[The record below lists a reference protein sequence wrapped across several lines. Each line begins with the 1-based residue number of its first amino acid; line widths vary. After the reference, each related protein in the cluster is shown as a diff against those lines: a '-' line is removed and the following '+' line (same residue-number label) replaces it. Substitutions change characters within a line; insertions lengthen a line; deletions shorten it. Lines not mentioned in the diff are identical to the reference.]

1 MKTRSRRER
10 REGRSLPPIPKHPYR
25 DTAILHAA
33 LGLLI
38 CGLALLT
45 GGDLGTAVVV
55 AAGYV
60 AVATAW
66 SWWRFSH
73 RIRAEETAP
82 TPASKQG
89 EG

>member
-1 MKTRSRRER
+1 MRARSRRER
-10 REGRSLPPIPKHPYR
+10 HDGRTLPPIPKHPYR
-25 DTAILHAA
+25 DTAILHAV

-38 CGLALLT
+38 CGMALLT

-73 RIRAEETAP
+73 RIQAEETAAARAP
-82 TPASKQG
+82 G
-89 EG
+89 EGER

>member
-1 MKTRSRRER
+1 MRARSRRER

-25 DTAILHAA
+25 DTAILHVV

-60 AVATAW
+60 ALATAW
-66 SWWRFSH
+66 SWWRYSH
-73 RIRAEETAP
+73 RIRAEETAAARAP
-82 TPASKQG
+82 KER